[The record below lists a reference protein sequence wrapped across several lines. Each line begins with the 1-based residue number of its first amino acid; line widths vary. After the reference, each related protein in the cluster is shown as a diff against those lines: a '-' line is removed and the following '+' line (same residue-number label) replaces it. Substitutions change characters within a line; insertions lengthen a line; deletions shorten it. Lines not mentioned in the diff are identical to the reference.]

1 MNLGVALKIAR
12 ILSLAA
18 ARARNRDSKKLS
30 GATLNII
37 LGAIFLVGSAVGA
50 YLIANATGLGSAM
63 IGVYLGQFLI
73 VMPSMIMFFCLVYG
87 LLFEFNQSVFNVSL
101 DAINWLPVTAE
112 DYVLGSTLSTLY
124 SSFPILTILV
134 GATFGLAVFSGG
146 IPLWLLTIALSGA
159 GALIGAFTMELIRV
173 VFNRASSSISKKSGK
188 TAVAGRFILSVLV
201 IALFSSIYNF
211 NVIVK
216 ITGWFISVA
225 GAAWFFPLIWPSL
238 SIMSLINS
246 DTVGAAIF
254 FVLTAV
260 LTVVFF
266 YAGVRARNA
275 NWAPEVVTLTLTEN
289 GKQRAPDKR
298 LLGFTQGES
307 AILRKDLRGLVRR
320 REMMGFLAMPFIMVI
335 VNMLN
340 GGFSEAFSPDAT
352 LFMRLFLFA
361 LPGFGLLM
369 LSFFVSASGV
379 GSEGSGFINLR
390 ASPVSI
396 REIARAK
403 LAVALIPSL
412 AGLLILVTAATLV
425 LNLPPTMI
433 IFITVFGLVTL
444 LEAATTGLA
453 TGAHYAD
460 YTEVPRARFI
470 TPFGSMIGMGVLML
484 TIGITYGAFLAT
496 GFLKL
501 GLPTEL
507 VGALLVAVIGGV
519 VAYGAYRLAVG
530 EVGRA
535 YETAPN

>member
-1 MNLGVALKIAR
+1 MDLRVAVKIAR
-12 ILSLAA
+12 ILTLAT

-30 GATLNII
+30 NATINII
-37 LGAIFLVGSAVGA
+37 LGAIFLVGSAVAA
-50 YLIANATGLGSAM
+50 YLIANATGLGAAT
-63 IGVYLGQFLI
+63 IGGYLAQFLI

-124 SSFPILTILV
+124 SSFPILTVLI
-134 GATFGLAVFSGG
+134 GATLGLSVFTGG
-146 IPLWLLTIALSGA
+146 IPMWLLTLALSGA

-173 VFNRASSSISKKSGK
+173 VFNKASSSINKKSGK
-188 TAVAGRFILSVLV
+188 TALAGRFILSVLV
-201 IALFSSIYNF
+201 IAVFSSIYNF
-211 NVIVK
+211 NVIIKV
-216 ITGWFISVA
+216 TAWFTSVA

-238 SIMSLINS
+238 SIMALINS
-246 DTVGAAIF
+246 DTVGAAIYL
-254 FVLTAV
+254 VLTAV

-266 YAGVRARNA
+266 YAGVRARTA
-275 NWAPEVVTLTLTEN
+275 NWTPEAVTITLTNN
-289 GKQRAPDKR
+289 GKQKAPDKR
-298 LLGFTQGES
+298 LFGFTQGES
-307 AILRKDLRGLVRR
+307 AILRKDLRGLIRR

-340 GGFSEAFSPDAT
+340 GGFNEGFSPDAS
-352 LFMRLFLFA
+352 LSMRLTLFA
-361 LPGFGLLM
+361 LPGFGLLL

-390 ASPVSI
+390 SSPVSI

-403 LAVALIPSL
+403 LAVALLPSL
-412 AGLLILVTAATLV
+412 VGLLIIVAAATLV
-425 LNLPPTMI
+425 LGLTSTMI
-433 IFITVFGLVTL
+433 AFITIFGLVAL

-453 TGAHYAD
+453 TGAHFAD

-484 TIGITYGAFLAT
+484 VIGVTYGAFLAT

-507 VGALLVAVIGGV
+507 VGTLLVAVVGGA
-519 VAYGAYRLAVG
+519 VAYGAYRLAIG

-535 YETAPN
+535 YEAAPN